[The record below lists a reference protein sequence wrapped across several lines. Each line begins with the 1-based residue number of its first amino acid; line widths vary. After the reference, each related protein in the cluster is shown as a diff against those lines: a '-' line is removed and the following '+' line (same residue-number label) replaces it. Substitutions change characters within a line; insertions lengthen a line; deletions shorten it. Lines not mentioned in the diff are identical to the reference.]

1 MARYRIGRADTNDI
15 VLSESSISREHA
27 ELVELGGGR
36 FRLVDL
42 GSSSGTSVWQG
53 QDWET
58 VTEIEVRHDTPF
70 RLGEFQTTAADLLRE
85 TDKTVVRARADEA
98 PAAPE
103 SSVSSQ
109 TAPAR
114 PPETALSSKTAPARP
129 PAPVKVEAPAP
140 STPAPP
146 RPAAP
151 RPAAPRPAAPRP
163 PGPSQSG
170 PPSGD
175 ATAPPRPA
183 APAAPPFAFLRD
195 LPPEKRTLVW
205 LGAGFGVFLLI
216 SLITLILA
224 IAL

>member
-53 QDWET
+53 QDWEA

-70 RLGEFQTTAADLLRE
+70 RLGEFQTTAAELLHD
-85 TDKTVVRARADEA
+85 TDKTVVRARSDEA

-114 PPETALSSKTAPARP
+114 PPESALSSKTAPARP
-129 PAPVKVEAPAP
+129 PAPVIVEAPAP

-146 RPAAP
+146 RPAP
-151 RPAAPRPAAPRP
+151 PRPAAPRP
-163 PGPSQSG
+163 PSPSQSG

-183 APAAPPFAFLRD
+183 APSTPSFAFLRD

-205 LGAGFGVFLLI
+205 LGAGFAVFLLI

>member
-70 RLGEFQTTAADLLRE
+70 RLGEFQTTAAELLRE
-85 TDKTVVRARADEA
+85 TDKTVVRARSDAA
-98 PAAPE
+98 PAVPE

-129 PAPVKVEAPAP
+129 SAPVKAEAPAP

-151 RPAAPRPAAPRP
+151 RPAAPRPPSPSHSGAPSAGAAE
-163 PGPSQSG
+163 
-170 PPSGD
+170 
-175 ATAPPRPA
+175 PPRPA
-183 APAAPPFAFLRD
+183 APATPPFAFLRD